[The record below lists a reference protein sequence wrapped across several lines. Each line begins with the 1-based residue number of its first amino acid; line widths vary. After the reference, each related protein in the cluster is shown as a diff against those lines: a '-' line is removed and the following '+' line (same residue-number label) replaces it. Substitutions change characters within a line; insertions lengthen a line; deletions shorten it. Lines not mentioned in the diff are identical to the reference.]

1 VARHTTRAS
10 SRRGWCA
17 PLLLSLLASGCY
29 LGGARP
35 FDRSALSSN
44 RDWITTAPVPEILQ
58 QGERDCGA
66 AAAAM
71 LLGYWGF
78 PTEQSAVRAASA
90 LPGEQALPATFLRT
104 YLKSRGLVA
113 FLIQGTL
120 ADLEGELRA
129 GHPVIVGVVKPYLIA
144 SYAHYLVVV
153 GLNRVEGEIA
163 VVDPADGWRSYSFD
177 AFGKEWVLAHSLTIV
192 VSRDARLQ

>member
-1 VARHTTRAS
+1 M
-10 SRRGWCA
+10 
-17 PLLLSLLASGCY
+17 LASGCY

-35 FDRSALSSN
+35 FQPSSLSAD
-44 RDWITTAPVPEILQ
+44 RDWLAVASVPEVLQ

-71 LLGYWGF
+71 LLDYWQL
-78 PTEQSAVRAASA
+78 PTDQGAIRAASA
-90 LPGEQALPATFLRT
+90 LPAEQALPATFLRT
-104 YLKSRGLVA
+104 YLRSRGLSA

-120 ADLEGELRA
+120 ADLERELRA
-129 GHPVIVGVVKPYLIA
+129 GHPVIVGVIKRYLTT

-153 GLNRVEGEIA
+153 GFNRSGGELA

-177 AFGKEWVLAHSLTIV
+177 AFGKEWDPAHSLTIV
-192 VSRDARLQ
+192 ASPGVRDPAPAPDSRLLQPTSGSR